1 MNNYIYNEV
10 NMTETFRNPITE
22 SGADPFVVRF
32 EDGYYYVYSAD
43 GGVFVSR
50 ADNIHHLRQDGK
62 CIFRPEEGKPY
73 SRELWAPEIH
83 FIDGDWYCY
92 VAADDGVNANHHMYV
107 LKSTDG
113 RPDGVYA
120 MVGMLDDG
128 SGCWAIDGTVMP
140 CGGKLYFVW
149 SGWESRE
156 NTHQNLYIAP
166 MKSPTELAGARVLL
180 SRPEYDWEKRGSG
193 PTKSGKC
200 LPTVNEGPQ
209 ILEKDGT
216 VHVIYSAAGSWCR
229 HYCLGMLTLRGGDP
243 LNPADWVKCKEPVFA
258 ESEGTHGPG
267 HCSFVK
273 AKDGKT
279 DFIIYHARRD
289 AKGGWVGRGMRA
301 QPFTWDGDVPVF
313 GAAATPDDDIEI
325 PI

>member
-243 LNPADWVKCKEPVFA
+243 LNPADWVKCKEPVFV

>member
-92 VAADDGVNANHHMYV
+92 VAADNGVNANHHMYV

-243 LNPADWVKCKEPVFA
+243 LNPADWVKCKEPVFV

-325 PI
+325 PV

>member
-113 RPDGVYA
+113 RPDGAYE

-140 CGGKLYFVW
+140 YGGRLYFVW

-243 LNPADWVKCKEPVFA
+243 LNPADWVKCKEPVFV

-313 GAAATPDDDIEI
+313 GAAATPEDDIEI
-325 PI
+325 PV

>member
-73 SRELWAPEIH
+73 SKELWAPEIH

-243 LNPADWVKCKEPVFA
+243 LNPADWVKCKEPVFV

-325 PI
+325 PV

>member
-32 EDGYYYVYSAD
+32 ENGYYYVYSAD

-243 LNPADWVKCKEPVFA
+243 LNPADWVKCKEPVFV

-325 PI
+325 PV

>member
-140 CGGKLYFVW
+140 RGGKLYFVW

-243 LNPADWVKCKEPVFA
+243 LNPADWVKCKEPVFV

-325 PI
+325 PV

>member
-128 SGCWAIDGTVMP
+128 SGYWAIDGTVMP

-166 MKSPTELAGARVLL
+166 MKSPTELAGTRVLL

-243 LNPADWVKCKEPVFA
+243 LNPADWVKCKEPVFV

-325 PI
+325 PV

>member
-166 MKSPTELAGARVLL
+166 MKSPTELAGTRVLL

-243 LNPADWVKCKEPVFA
+243 LNPADWVKCKEPVFV

-325 PI
+325 PV

>member
-83 FIDGDWYCY
+83 FIDGEWYCY

-166 MKSPTELAGARVLL
+166 MKSPTELAGARVLI

-243 LNPADWVKCKEPVFA
+243 LNPADWVKCKEPVFV

-325 PI
+325 PV